1 MPVQK
6 QSRLPLFALGGVG
19 LLALAGGV
27 AYWALG
33 NRNPQGAIP
42 VGINLVPQSALYTV
56 SVTTD
61 GRDWQEL
68 ERMGNPEAQKLVA
81 DTKTEWQQKFL
92 TERGLDYAR
101 DIQPWVGQQVTL
113 AHLPI
118 TPVTV
123 AANRQEPKIW
133 ILPIDENKLA
143 QALQNID
150 RFGGTLERRT
160 YKNIEIRQTP
170 ANAANPY
177 GLVIIDQKWLV
188 LASVPSSLE
197 LVIDTFQGQPSLL
210 QEARYTQA
218 LAQIATPEQPF
229 AQFYLNVAATN
240 AANNAPAPDTTSSP
254 TLSPSGSPSP
264 SGSSPNPL
272 LGRAP
277 DLQGFAANL
286 DVKAGQRQLYFRS
299 VSWLKTELT
308 AAAVPENRPQNFAD
322 LLPASTRIMYTGSN
336 FRQFWLSYDQGSKP
350 NDTNPFAPSQLREQL
365 RSAANLDMDK
375 DLVTWMNGPFGAAI
389 LPADKPTNTP
399 NATPGWGLVLMADT
413 SDRGLAEK
421 TFKQLDAVVQQK
433 QWLVTPVQV
442 SNQNLTAWV
451 VPPNFVGAHH
461 GWLNNNTV
469 FLTMGSPVVTGFVPR
484 PNDTLSR
491 SQLFQN
497 TMRSDLQPNSGQFF
511 MDVRES
517 LVLIDNNAMVPKLS
531 PDLRKYIQVIHGL
544 GVTSAAKNNWS
555 TRYDILVELL
565 PKQ

>member
-1 MPVQK
+1 
-6 QSRLPLFALGGVG
+6 
-19 LLALAGGV
+19 
-27 AYWALG
+27 
-33 NRNPQGAIP
+33 
-42 VGINLVPQSALYTV
+42 
-56 SVTTD
+56 
-61 GRDWQEL
+61 
-68 ERMGNPEAQKLVA
+68 
-81 DTKTEWQQKFL
+81 
-92 TERGLDYAR
+92 
-101 DIQPWVGQQVTL
+101 
-113 AHLPI
+113 
-118 TPVTV
+118 
-123 AANRQEPKIW
+123 
-133 ILPIDENKLA
+133 
-143 QALQNID
+143 
-150 RFGGTLERRT
+150 
-160 YKNIEIRQTP
+160 
-170 ANAANPY
+170 
-177 GLVIIDQKWLV
+177 
-188 LASVPSSLE
+188 
-197 LVIDTFQGQPSLL
+197 VIDTFQGQPSLL

-240 AANNAPAPDTTSSP
+240 AANNAPTPNATG
-254 TLSPSGSPSP
+254 SPSPSPSGSPAGSPSP

-299 VSWLKTELT
+299 VSWLKTEL
-308 AAAVPENRPQNFAD
+308 AVAAVPENRPQNFAD
-322 LLPASTRIMYTGSN
+322 LLPANTRIMYTGSN

-350 NDTNPFAPSQLREQL
+350 NDTNPFAPGQLREQL

-375 DLVTWMNGPFGAAI
+375 DLVTWMNGPFGTAI
-389 LPADKPTNTP
+389 LPADKPANTP

-413 SDRGLAEK
+413 SDRELAEK

-442 SNQNLTAWV
+442 SNQSLTAWV

-469 FLTMGSPVVTGFVPR
+469 FLTLGSPVVTGLVPR
-484 PNDTLSR
+484 PKDTLSR

-531 PDLRKYIQVIHGL
+531 PDLRKYVQVIHGL